1 VIHGAVLDGLVA
13 ATVFTMGRL
22 LPAPDRP
29 AFRTASRSSS
39 SIAPGA
45 GIIKGRGD
53 RRRGVAMRLSFLEPL
68 YAEAGPFASVYLDT
82 SRNVEHPE
90 RAIALRWRRL
100 RESLTRQGSDRALL
114 NVLEEVV
121 GADTE
126 VPGVHGQA
134 IFAAHGTLVLD
145 GELPRPPE
153 HDSARYST
161 LPDAMP
167 LVTQHLPEI
176 PYMAVVVHYGGL
188 PTAETHGWV
197 TLEAETGTWPAST
210 VTPGERLHRRV
221 AVATWHR
228 TSLRL
233 GHRLD
238 ERARRA
244 HADAVVVGGDEWAC
258 NVLIRRLPHTLRD
271 KVVRVGG
278 RTPTD
283 TGRALLEP
291 QLDGVFRG
299 RMAAHDRELVDTF
312 IGRRALDG
320 PMTDGLAA
328 TVAALQRGQVAALLL
343 NRPPGSSLRLWAGSQ
358 PTQLA
363 LTEAELMSFGVRAPR
378 EERADEALVRALVG
392 TGAELVVVPESEL
405 RLYEGVGALLRY
417 TDPGTPS

>member
-1 VIHGAVLDGLVA
+1 
-13 ATVFTMGRL
+13 
-22 LPAPDRP
+22 
-29 AFRTASRSSS
+29 
-39 SIAPGA
+39 
-45 GIIKGRGD
+45 
-53 RRRGVAMRLSFLEPL
+53 MRLSFLEPL
-68 YAEAGPFASVYLDT
+68 YAEPGPYASVYLDT
-82 SRNVEHPE
+82 SRDVEHPE
-90 RAIALRWRRL
+90 RAIALRWGRL
-100 RESLTRQGSDRALL
+100 RESLSRQGADRELL
-114 NVLEEVV
+114 TALEEVV
-121 GADTE
+121 GTDTE

-134 IFAAHGTLVLD
+134 VFAAHGTLVLD

-167 LVTQHLPEI
+167 LVTQHVPEI

-197 TLEAETGTWPAST
+197 TLEAETGTWPTST

-228 TSLRL
+228 TCLRL

-244 HADAVVVGGDEWAC
+244 HADAVVVGGDDWAC
-258 NVLIRRLPHTLRD
+258 NVLVRRLPHTLRD

-278 RTPTD
+278 PTPTD
-283 TGRALLEP
+283 TRRALLES
-291 QLDGVFRG
+291 QLDAVFRG
-299 RMAAHDRELVDTF
+299 HMAAHDRELVDIF
-312 IGRRALDG
+312 IGRRALGG
-320 PMTDGLAA
+320 PVAEGPAA

-343 NRPPGSSLRLWAGSQ
+343 NRPPGSDLRLWVGSQ

-363 LTEAELMSFGVRAPR
+363 LTETELTSFGVRAPR

-392 TGAELVVVPESEL
+392 TGAELVVVPESQL
-405 RLYEGVGALLRY
+405 RLDEGVGALLRY
-417 TDPGTPS
+417 ADPGTPS

>member
-1 VIHGAVLDGLVA
+1 
-13 ATVFTMGRL
+13 
-22 LPAPDRP
+22 
-29 AFRTASRSSS
+29 
-39 SIAPGA
+39 
-45 GIIKGRGD
+45 
-53 RRRGVAMRLSFLEPL
+53 MRLSFLEPL
-68 YAEAGPFASVYLDT
+68 YAEPGPYVSVYLDT
-82 SRNVEHPE
+82 SRDVDHPE

-100 RESLTRQGSDRALL
+100 RESLSRQGADRSLL
-114 NVLEEVV
+114 NALEEVV

-134 IFAAHGTLVLD
+134 VFAAHGTLVLD
-145 GELPRPPE
+145 GELPSPPE

-167 LVTQHLPEI
+167 LVTQHVPEI

-188 PTAETHGWV
+188 PTAVTHGWV

-210 VTPGERLHRRV
+210 VTPGERLHRKV

-228 TSLRL
+228 ASVRL

-244 HADAVVVGGDEWAC
+244 HTDAVVVGGDEWAC

-278 RTPTD
+278 PTPTD

-299 RMAAHDRELVDTF
+299 RMAAHDWELVDVF
-312 IGRRALDG
+312 ISRRALDG
-320 PMTDGLAA
+320 PLTEGLAA
-328 TVAALQRGQVAALLL
+328 TVAALQRGQVAVLLL
-343 NRPPGSSLRLWAGSQ
+343 NRPPESSLRLWVGSR
-358 PTQLA
+358 PAQLA
-363 LTEAELMSFGVRAPR
+363 LTEAELVSFGVRAPR

-392 TGAELVVVPESEL
+392 TGAELVVVPESAL

-417 TDPGTPS
+417 TDASTPS

>member
-1 VIHGAVLDGLVA
+1 
-13 ATVFTMGRL
+13 
-22 LPAPDRP
+22 
-29 AFRTASRSSS
+29 
-39 SIAPGA
+39 
-45 GIIKGRGD
+45 
-53 RRRGVAMRLSFLEPL
+53 MRLSFLEPL
-68 YAEAGPFASVYLDT
+68 YAEPGPFVSVYLDT
-82 SRNVEHPE
+82 SRNVEYPE
-90 RAIALRWRRL
+90 RAIALRWGRL
-100 RESLTRQGSDRALL
+100 RESLSRQGSDRALL

-121 GADTE
+121 GADTG
-126 VPGVHGQA
+126 VPGVHGRA
-134 IFAAHGTLVLD
+134 IFAAHGTLVLE
-145 GELPRPPE
+145 GELPRPPA

-167 LVTQHLPEI
+167 LVAQHLPEI

-197 TLEAETGTWPAST
+197 TLEAETGAWPTSA

-228 TSLRL
+228 TSVRL

-283 TGRALLEP
+283 TGRALLEQ

-299 RMAAHDRELVDTF
+299 RMAAHDRELVDIF

-320 PMTDGLAA
+320 PMTEGLAA
-328 TVAALQRGQVAALLL
+328 TVAALQRGQVSALLL
-343 NRPPGSSLRLWAGSQ
+343 NRPPGSSLRLWVGSQ

-363 LTEAELMSFGVRAPR
+363 VTEAELMSFGVRAPR

-417 TDPGTPS
+417 TDPGTTS

>member
-1 VIHGAVLDGLVA
+1 
-13 ATVFTMGRL
+13 
-22 LPAPDRP
+22 
-29 AFRTASRSSS
+29 
-39 SIAPGA
+39 
-45 GIIKGRGD
+45 
-53 RRRGVAMRLSFLEPL
+53 MRLSFLEPL
-68 YAEAGPFASVYLDT
+68 YAEPGPYVSVYLDT
-82 SRNVEHPE
+82 SRNIEHPD

-100 RESLTRQGSDRALL
+100 RESLSRQGADRGLL
-114 NVLEEVV
+114 NVLDEAV
-121 GADTE
+121 GTDTE
-126 VPGVHGQA
+126 VPGAHGQTL
-134 IFAAHGTLVLD
+134 FSAHGTLVLN

-153 HDSARYST
+153 HDSARYGT
-161 LPDAMP
+161 LPEAMP
-167 LVTQHLPEI
+167 LVTQHVPEI

-210 VTPGERLHRRV
+210 VTPGDRLHRRV

-228 TSLRL
+228 TALRL

-238 ERARRA
+238 EWARRA

-258 NVLIRRLPHTLRD
+258 NVLVRRLPLALRD

-299 RMAAHDRELVDTF
+299 RMAAHDRELVDVF

-320 PMTDGLAA
+320 PVAEGLAA
-328 TVAALQRGQVAALLL
+328 IVAALQRGQVAALLL
-343 NRPPGSSLRLWAGSQ
+343 NRPPSSSLRLWAGSQ

-363 LTEAELMSFGVRAPR
+363 LSEAELTSFGVRAPR

>member
-1 VIHGAVLDGLVA
+1 MPAMTNGTQVRAGQPPVKNSETRPSAWP
-13 ATVFTMGRL
+13 TM
-22 LPAPDRP
+22 
-29 AFRTASRSSS
+29 
-39 SIAPGA
+39 
-45 GIIKGRGD
+45 
-53 RRRGVAMRLSFLEPL
+53 
-68 YAEAGPFASVYLDT
+68 
-82 SRNVEHPE
+82 RN
-90 RAIALRWRRL
+90 A
-100 RESLTRQGSDRALL
+100 
-114 NVLEEVV
+114 
-121 GADTE
+121 
-126 VPGVHGQA
+126 
-134 IFAAHGTLVLD
+134 
-145 GELPRPPE
+145 
-153 HDSARYST
+153 
-161 LPDAMP
+161 
-167 LVTQHLPEI
+167 
-176 PYMAVVVHYGGL
+176 
-188 PTAETHGWV
+188 
-197 TLEAETGTWPAST
+197 LEAETGTWPAST

-233 GHRLD
+233 GHQLD

-283 TGRALLEP
+283 TGRALLEQ

-299 RMAAHDRELVDTF
+299 RMAAHDRELVNIF
-312 IGRRALDG
+312 IGRRALAG
-320 PMTDGLAA
+320 PMAEGLAA

-343 NRPPGSSLRLWAGSQ
+343 NRPPGSSLQLWAGSQ

-392 TGAELVVVPESEL
+392 TRAELVVVPESEL

-417 TDPGTPS
+417 TDPGTP

>member
-1 VIHGAVLDGLVA
+1 
-13 ATVFTMGRL
+13 M
-22 LPAPDRP
+22 
-29 AFRTASRSSS
+29 
-39 SIAPGA
+39 
-45 GIIKGRGD
+45 
-53 RRRGVAMRLSFLEPL
+53 
-68 YAEAGPFASVYLDT
+68 YLDT

-100 RESLTRQGSDRALL
+100 RESLSRQGSDRALL

-167 LVTQHLPEI
+167 LVTQHVPEI

-278 RTPTD
+278 RTPPTPD
-283 TGRALLEP
+283 APCWSRSSTASSAAAWPRTTRTSWTSSSV
-291 QLDGVFRG
+291 GV
-299 RMAAHDRELVDTF
+299 
-312 IGRRALDG
+312 
-320 PMTDGLAA
+320 PC
-328 TVAALQRGQVAALLL
+328 
-343 NRPPGSSLRLWAGSQ
+343 
-358 PTQLA
+358 
-363 LTEAELMSFGVRAPR
+363 
-378 EERADEALVRALVG
+378 
-392 TGAELVVVPESEL
+392 
-405 RLYEGVGALLRY
+405 
-417 TDPGTPS
+417 TDP

>member
-1 VIHGAVLDGLVA
+1 
-13 ATVFTMGRL
+13 
-22 LPAPDRP
+22 
-29 AFRTASRSSS
+29 
-39 SIAPGA
+39 
-45 GIIKGRGD
+45 
-53 RRRGVAMRLSFLEPL
+53 MRLSFLEPL
-68 YAEAGPFASVYLDT
+68 YAEPGPYASVYLDT
-82 SRNVEHPE
+82 SRDVEHPE
-90 RAIALRWRRL
+90 RAIALRWGRL
-100 RESLTRQGSDRALL
+100 RESLSRQGADRALM
-114 NVLEEVV
+114 NVLGEAV
-121 GADTE
+121 GADAA

-167 LVTQHLPEI
+167 LVTQHVPEI

-197 TLEAETGTWPAST
+197 VLEAETGTWPTST
-210 VTPGERLHRRV
+210 VTPGERLRRRV

-228 TSLRL
+228 TCARL

-258 NVLIRRLPHTLRD
+258 NVLIRRLPHTLRA
-271 KVVRVGG
+271 KIVRVGG
-278 RTPTD
+278 PTPTH

-299 RMAAHDRELVDTF
+299 RMAAHDRELVDVF
-312 IGRRALDG
+312 IGRRALNG
-320 PMTDGLAA
+320 PVVEGLAA

-343 NRPPGSSLRLWAGSQ
+343 NRPPGSTLRLWVGSL

-363 LTEAELMSFGVRAPR
+363 LTEAELTSFGVRAPR

-392 TGAELVVVPESEL
+392 TRAELVVVPESEL
-405 RLYEGVGALLRY
+405 GLYEGVGALLRY
-417 TDPGTPS
+417 ADPGIPP

>member
-1 VIHGAVLDGLVA
+1 
-13 ATVFTMGRL
+13 
-22 LPAPDRP
+22 
-29 AFRTASRSSS
+29 
-39 SIAPGA
+39 
-45 GIIKGRGD
+45 
-53 RRRGVAMRLSFLEPL
+53 MRLSFLEPL
-68 YAEAGPFASVYLDT
+68 YAEPGPFASVYLDT

-100 RESLTRQGSDRALL
+100 RESLSRQGSDRALL

-167 LVTQHLPEI
+167 LVTQHVPEI

-283 TGRALLEP
+283 TGRALLRP
-291 QLDGVFRG
+291 QLSVFRG
-299 RMAAHDRELVDTF
+299 R
-312 IGRRALDG
+312 RALHG
-320 PMTDGLAA
+320 PMTEGLAA

-343 NRPPGSSLRLWAGSQ
+343 NRPPESSLRLWAGSQ

>member
-1 VIHGAVLDGLVA
+1 
-13 ATVFTMGRL
+13 
-22 LPAPDRP
+22 
-29 AFRTASRSSS
+29 
-39 SIAPGA
+39 
-45 GIIKGRGD
+45 
-53 RRRGVAMRLSFLEPL
+53 MRLSFLQPL
-68 YAEAGPFASVYLDT
+68 YAEPGPFASVYLDT
-82 SRNVEHPE
+82 SRNVDHPE

-100 RESLTRQGSDRALL
+100 RESLSRQGSDRALL

-153 HDSARYST
+153 HDTARYST

-167 LVTQHLPEI
+167 LVTQHIPEI
-176 PYMAVVVHYGGL
+176 PYMAVVVHYSGL

-299 RMAAHDRELVDTF
+299 RMAAHDRELVDIF

-320 PMTDGLAA
+320 PMREGLAA

-343 NRPPGSSLRLWAGSQ
+343 NQPPGSSLRLWAGSQ

-378 EERADEALVRALVG
+378 EERADETLVRALVG